1 MSPSPVGEMRMTM
14 SESDEV
20 REVTPRRA
28 DQVVKQEKNSSFN
41 PAVSTEE
48 VADALGIEPDAAYE
62 LLEEAPRPT
71 KKPVGDTHIWW

>member
-1 MSPSPVGEMRMTM
+1 MSQSPVGEMRTTM

-20 REVTPRRA
+20 REATPRRA
-28 DQVVKQEKNSSFN
+28 DQVVKREKNSVFN

-48 VADALGIEPDAAYE
+48 VADALGISVDDAYE

-71 KKPVGDTHIWW
+71 KKPVGESHIWW